1 MRKSNKAQQQPP
13 DQQQQVLNLSI
24 IYPGAAGIDVGS
36 TSMYVAYQ
44 NADNIQTVAVFDAFT
59 PDLHAL
65 ATQLKQA
72 GVTHVAME
80 ATGNYWMAL
89 YEVLE
94 SYQLHVTLVNARHY
108 KNVAGQKTDVH
119 DSQWLQ
125 QLHAHGLLRA
135 SHITEEQYRELRT
148 YIHERNI
155 LQHQK
160 SDTLNRIHKVLT
172 TMNIKWQHVISDIEG
187 IEGIKVVRRIAQGI
201 TCAEQLLEGVNLKRL
216 KASKEVLLK
225 SLEGLFKPHY
235 QQVLKQQNRCSVMS
249 NSLKQ
254 PCSNCWQPGSSPQ

>member
-65 ATQLKQA
+65 STQLKQA

-80 ATGNYWMAL
+80 ATGNSWMAL

-108 KNVAGQKTDVH
+108 K
-119 DSQWLQ
+119 
-125 QLHAHGLLRA
+125 
-135 SHITEEQYRELRT
+135 
-148 YIHERNI
+148 
-155 LQHQK
+155 
-160 SDTLNRIHKVLT
+160 
-172 TMNIKWQHVISDIEG
+172 
-187 IEGIKVVRRIAQGI
+187 
-201 TCAEQLLEGVNLKRL
+201 
-216 KASKEVLLK
+216 
-225 SLEGLFKPHY
+225 
-235 QQVLKQQNRCSVMS
+235 
-249 NSLKQ
+249 
-254 PCSNCWQPGSSPQ
+254 